1 MTSASPQSTAVPAP
15 LPGAPA
21 VGYCVAAGSV
31 DIQANNKQNS
41 NLEKL
46 AASNDRQDDSGNIYD
61 TIDDVPATARSL
73 PEAGYSVIPE
83 DPDSV
88 YVHPTNSNYDAPTSY
103 QRLSASP
110 SSQPTTPPSAPA
122 AAAAAAAA
130 SLSVNSDNVYLQV
143 YDSTNDVPCLYQLQ
157 PNATPSDV
165 GYINP
170 LYDGDVSES
179 PSSL

>member
-15 LPGAPA
+15 LPGAA
-21 VGYCVAAGSV
+21 
-31 DIQANNKQNS
+31 I
-41 NLEKL
+41 
-46 AASNDRQDDSGNIYD
+46 NDRQGDSGNIYD
-61 TIDDVPATARSL
+61 TIDDVPATSRSL
-73 PEAGYSVIPE
+73 PEAGYDVIPE

-88 YVHPTNSNYDAPTSY
+88 YVHPTNSNYDAPTPTSY

-130 SLSVNSDNVYLQV
+130 SLSVNSDNVYLHTS
-143 YDSTNDVPCLYQLQ
+143 DSTNDVPSLYQRQ
-157 PNATPSDV
+157 SNTPPSDV

-170 LYDGDVSES
+170 LYDDAVGES
-179 PSSL
+179 TQL